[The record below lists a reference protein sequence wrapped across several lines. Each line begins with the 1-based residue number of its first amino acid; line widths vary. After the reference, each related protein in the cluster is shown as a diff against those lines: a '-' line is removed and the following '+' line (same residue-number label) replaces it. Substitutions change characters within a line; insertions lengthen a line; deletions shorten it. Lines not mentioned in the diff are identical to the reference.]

1 MNDNIETKI
10 FRAAELS
17 DDSQENTDIIRSW
30 ERQLENIR
38 ISEEFAKFPETQR
51 LKDVSSSEIVRINK
65 RLLFEKNLSV
75 EERNTLILIRE
86 AHELYMRVLGTN
98 PKKDLEILEA
108 EVDSSLRGLRGS

>member
-17 DDSQENTDIIRSW
+17 DDSQENADIIRSW
-30 ERQLENIR
+30 ERQLENIH
-38 ISEEFAKFPETQR
+38 ISEEFVKFPETQR
-51 LKDVSSSEIVRINK
+51 LKDISSNEIGKINT
-65 RLLFEKNLSV
+65 RLLFEKNLST

-86 AHELYMRVLGTN
+86 AHELYMRILDAN
-98 PKKDLEILEA
+98 PKKDLEVLGA